1 MFKNY
6 EIFIFKGINKI
17 QRWEKQEYKLFKNN
31 YEIVNTNMNWKF
43 EHIK

>member
-17 QRWEKQEYKLFKNN
+17 QRREKQEYKLFKNN
-31 YEIVNTNMNWKF
+31 YEIVNTNMN
-43 EHIK
+43 